1 MMQISENFL
10 TVTCG
15 PPKSENSGP
24 NSGSSDRGMYDGSGR
39 RPMVLGSRGFTRGV
53 HYWEVSVDRAEGW
66 GCVFIGVCPAD
77 AVSWQG
83 YGFINYRATQSYGN
97 ETIYGKYY
105 KDGDIIGVLLDL
117 DRGRVSYFKDGEDF
131 MLNRCVDCACVS
143 ACVFSLCRYTRLHVH

>member
-1 MMQISENFL
+1 MMHITEDFL

-15 PPKSENSGP
+15 PPKTGNS
-24 NSGSSDRGMYDGSGR
+24 SGGGNLDRGMYDGSGR

-53 HYWEVSVDRAEGW
+53 HYWEVSVDVAEGW
-66 GCVFIGVCPAD
+66 GCVFIGICPAE

-83 YGFINYRATQSYGN
+83 YGFLNYRATQSYGH

-105 KDGDIIGVLLDL
+105 KGGDTIGVLLDL

-131 MLNRCVDCACVS
+131 MLNRYV
-143 ACVFSLCRYTRLHVH
+143 R